1 MVSLIYS
8 AMEAVLKKI
17 LALPLMFFSFSS
29 FSEGV
34 PSTDVK
40 PYPEYL
46 ATYIKGVVTASCEQV
61 LADDGKNSIDRAIK
75 SISASATKGM
85 TTDTES
91 YYAVYNSIVFGAEMG
106 DKLKNAKKQ
115 KMILTTKD
123 KIGIDS
129 CGGVGA
135 YILIQKDFS
144 KLIFDGLM
152 PSARSQ
158 VADGKP
164 KVPASDDEIYRT
176 TAKALAELY
185 SVNEVAADDKIGGR
199 KVEITG
205 TVQDITKNFANDV
218 VLKLESGN
226 RFMPVSLSM
235 EGPEKPQA
243 SKLRKGQKI
252 VVTCGKMQLFI
263 GAPSGSDCTFN

>member
-1 MVSLIYS
+1 M
-8 AMEAVLKKI
+8 KKI
-17 LALPLMFFSFSS
+17 IGLSLAFCAFSS
-29 FSEGV
+29 VAGDAASGEIQ
-34 PSTDVK
+34 

-46 ATYIKGVVTASCEQV
+46 SAYVKTLVTASCNQV
-61 LADDGKNSIDRAIK
+61 LSDDGKNSIDRVIK
-75 SISASATKGM
+75 SISTSATKGM

-115 KMILTTKD
+115 KMILATKD

-135 YILIQKDFS
+135 YALIQKDYR
-144 KLIFDGLM
+144 KMTLTGLM
-152 PSARSQ
+152 PLATQ
-158 VADGKP
+158 AGVVKP
-164 KVPASDDEIYRT
+164 KTTTSDEGIYRT

-185 SVNEVAADDKIGGR
+185 SANEVAADDKIGGR
-199 KVEITG
+199 KVEMTG

-235 EGPEKPQA
+235 ADSEMAQA
-243 SKLRKGQKI
+243 SKLKKGQKI
-252 VVTCGKMQLFI
+252 TVTCEKMQLFI
-263 GAPSGSDCTFN
+263 GAPSGGNCTFN

>member
-1 MVSLIYS
+1 MVYLIYS

-34 PSTDVK
+34 PSTDVQ

-46 ATYIKGVVTASCEQV
+46 AAYVKTLITLSCEQS
-61 LADDGKNSIDRAIK
+61 LKGGSKDTLIERA
-75 SISASATKGM
+75 TQGM
-85 TTDTES
+85 KKDTES
-91 YYAVYNSIVFGAEMG
+91 YYTLHNTVVLGTAYGS
-106 DKLKNAKKQ
+106 KLKEKGRL
-115 KMILTTKD
+115 ITKE
-123 KIGIDS
+123 KIAIDS
-129 CGGVGA
+129 CGGAAA
-135 YILIQKDFS
+135 YTMMQKEFIKTVVAS
-144 KLIFDGLM
+144 M
-152 PSARSQ
+152 TNPEQSQ
-158 VADGKP
+158 VADSKP
-164 KVPASDDEIYRT
+164 KVPASDDGIYRT

-185 SVNEVAADDKIGGR
+185 SANEVAADDKIGGR
-199 KVEITG
+199 NVEITG
-205 TVQDITKNFANDV
+205 IVQDITKNFTDDV

-235 EGPEKPQA
+235 EGSEKPQA

-263 GAPSGSDCTFN
+263 GAPSGSNCKFN

>member
-1 MVSLIYS
+1 M
-8 AMEAVLKKI
+8 KQI
-17 LALPLMFFSFSS
+17 LALPLVFFSFSS
-29 FSEGV
+29 FANGV
-34 PSTDVK
+34 SPTDVQ

-46 ATYIKGVVTASCEQV
+46 SAYVKTLVTASCDQV
-61 LADDGKNSIDRAIK
+61 LSDDGKNSIDRAIK

-91 YYAVYNSIVFGAEMG
+91 YNAVYDSIVFGAEMG
-106 DKLKNAKKQ
+106 DKLKRAKKQ
-115 KMILTTKD
+115 KMILATKD

-158 VADGKP
+158 VTDGRP
-164 KVPASDDEIYRT
+164 KMPASDEGIYRT

-185 SVNEVAADDKIGGR
+185 SANEVAADDKIGGR
-199 KVEITG
+199 NVEITG
-205 TVQDITKNFANDV
+205 TVQDITKNFTDDV

-235 EGPEKPQA
+235 EGSEKTQA
-243 SKLRKGQKI
+243 SKLKKGQKI
-252 VVTCGKMQLFI
+252 VVTCGKMRLFI

>member
-1 MVSLIYS
+1 MTKIIVLPLLLCAFSS
-8 AMEAVLKKI
+8 VASEAVSGEI
-17 LALPLMFFSFSS
+17 Q
-29 FSEGV
+29 
-34 PSTDVK
+34 
-40 PYPEYL
+40 PYPDYL
-46 ATYIKGVVTASCEQV
+46 SAYVKTLVTASCDHV
-61 LADDGKNSIDRAIK
+61 LSDDGTNSIDRAIK
-75 SISASATKGM
+75 SISASAAKGM

-91 YYAVYNSIVFGAEMG
+91 YYVVYNSIVFGAEMG
-106 DKLKNAKKQ
+106 DKLKRAKKQ
-115 KMILTTKD
+115 KMILATKD

-164 KVPASDDEIYRT
+164 KVPASDEVIYRT

-185 SVNEVAADDKIGGR
+185 SANEVAADDKIGGR
-199 KVEITG
+199 KVEVTG
-205 TVQDITKNFANDV
+205 IVQDITKNFANDV
-218 VLKLESGN
+218 VLKLESDN

-235 EGPEKPQA
+235 ADSEKAQA
-243 SKLRKGQKI
+243 SKLKKGQKI
-252 VVTCGKMQLFI
+252 IVICEKMQLFI
-263 GAPSGSDCTFN
+263 GAPSGGNCTFN

>member
-1 MVSLIYS
+1 MMYLIYS

-17 LALPLMFFSFSS
+17 LALPLIFFSFLS
-29 FSEGV
+29 FADGV
-34 PSTDVK
+34 PPADVQ
-40 PYPEYL
+40 PYPDYL
-46 ATYIKGVVTASCEQV
+46 AAYVKTLVTASCDRV
-61 LADDGKNSIDRAIK
+61 LSDDGKNSIDRAIK

-85 TTDTES
+85 TSNTDS
-91 YYAVYNSIVFGAEMG
+91 YYAVYNAIVFGAEMG

-115 KMILTTKD
+115 KMILATKD

-135 YILIQKDFS
+135 YALIQKDFR
-144 KLIFDGLM
+144 KMTLAGLM
-152 PSARSQ
+152 PLAPQSG
-158 VADGKP
+158 VVKP
-164 KVPASDDEIYRT
+164 KTTTSDEGIYRT

-185 SVNEVAADDKIGGR
+185 SANEVAADDKIDGR
-199 KVEITG
+199 NVEITG
-205 TVQDITKNFANDV
+205 IVQDITKNFTDDV

-235 EGPEKPQA
+235 EGSEKPQA

-263 GAPSGSDCTFN
+263 GAPSGSDCKFN

>member
-1 MVSLIYS
+1 M
-8 AMEAVLKKI
+8 KKI
-17 LALPLMFFSFSS
+17 IGLSLAFCAFSS
-29 FSEGV
+29 VAGDAASGEIQ
-34 PSTDVK
+34 

-46 ATYIKGVVTASCEQV
+46 SAYVKTLVTASCDQV
-61 LADDGKNSIDRAIK
+61 LSDDGKNSIDRVIK
-75 SISASATKGM
+75 SISTSATKGM

-106 DKLKNAKKQ
+106 VKLKNAKKQ
-115 KMILTTKD
+115 KMILATKD

-135 YILIQKDFS
+135 YALIHKDFR
-144 KLIFDGLM
+144 KMTLTGLM
-152 PSARSQ
+152 PLATQ
-158 VADGKP
+158 AGVVKP
-164 KVPASDDEIYRT
+164 KTTTSDEGIYRT

-185 SVNEVAADDKIGGR
+185 SANEVAADDKIGGR
-199 KVEITG
+199 KVEMTG

-235 EGPEKPQA
+235 ADSEMAQA
-243 SKLRKGQKI
+243 SKLKKGQKI
-252 VVTCGKMQLFI
+252 TVTCEKMQLFI
-263 GAPSGSDCTFN
+263 GAPSGGNCTFN